1 MLQTRVNGE
10 IADLAPNGSV
20 DLELVNPYLTY
31 ETLFTS
37 SAKLPSLPL
46 SARNRR
52 LFGFRDELQVATGS
66 ERMVVQQ
73 YYNGHLVQE
82 GIGLATVEPA
92 GFQLAV
98 VQPLGEF
105 FGDYQN
111 IPLSEIDF
119 GAIPLPSA
127 LTPLMT
133 VAGQD
138 AVCFPSILNPDYY
151 GTNGTGIG
159 YNGRVNP
166 YAAGAYTAGPK
177 VPMVFVKWLLL
188 QIAAKTGTTISG
200 TLLEHSQLSKLV
212 LYNTRALDGASEVTV
227 RNHLPSWTIPQLLI
241 ELRKVF
247 NLAYDFDAVH
257 GRLITSLT
265 DDIFKAPVVKDWS
278 EKAVK
283 QYKRRAEVN
292 RRLQLN
298 FELDSSDALLK
309 DKPNVLTDYVTATS
323 DESTGIAKVT
333 ARLSTLLYDTT
344 SGQATARQPGAT
356 VEFNQ
361 LTQGWMPRLLFWTG
375 LESGQPLALP
385 TLDGLSLY
393 WLGMGGL
400 AETFWKEFEAFRNRM
415 FYVERELLLN
425 ETDLATLNFKEKI
438 HINGVNY
445 LMVQVVVSLPVRMP
459 AKCLLVRV

>member
-10 IADLAPNGSV
+10 IADLAPKGSV

-37 SAKLPSLPL
+37 SAKLPALPL

-52 LFGFRDELQVATGS
+52 LFGFQDELQVATGP

-82 GIGLATVEPA
+82 GIGLATVDSS
-92 GFQLAV
+92 GFQLSV

-105 FGDYQN
+105 FGDYQTV
-111 IPLSEIDF
+111 PLSEIDF
-119 GAIPLPSA
+119 GTIALPA
-127 LTPLMT
+127 TLTPVLT
-133 VAGQD
+133 AAGQD
-138 AVCFPSILNPDYY
+138 AVCFPTIQNPDYY
-151 GTNGTGIG
+151 GTNGAGIG
-159 YNGRVNP
+159 YGGRVNP
-166 YAAGAYTAGPK
+166 YVAGVYTAGPN
-177 VPMVFVKWLLL
+177 VPMVFVRWLLL

-200 TLLEHSQLSKLV
+200 TILDHPQLSKLV
-212 LYNTRALDGASEVTV
+212 LYNTRALDGAADVTI
-227 RNHLPSWTIPQLLI
+227 RNHLPTWTIPQLLI

-247 NLAYDFDAVH
+247 NLAFDFQAVQ
-257 GRLITSLT
+257 GRLTTSLT

-278 EKAVK
+278 GKAVK

-292 RRLQLN
+292 RRLQLS

-309 DKPNVLTDYVTATS
+309 DKPGELADYLTPAGVDP
-323 DESTGIAKVT
+323 TGIAK
-333 ARLSTLLYDTT
+333 LSAKLGTLLYDP
-344 SGQATARQPGAT
+344 ATGLASARQPGVTAA
-356 VEFNQ
+356 FNQ
-361 LTQGWMPRLLFWTG
+361 STQGWMPRLLFWNG
-375 LESGQPLALP
+375 LEDDLPLALP

-400 AETFWKEFEAFRNRM
+400 AATFWNELEAFRTRM

-445 LMVQVVVSLPVRMP
+445 LVVQVMVSLPVRMP
-459 AKCLLVRV
+459 AKCFLVRV